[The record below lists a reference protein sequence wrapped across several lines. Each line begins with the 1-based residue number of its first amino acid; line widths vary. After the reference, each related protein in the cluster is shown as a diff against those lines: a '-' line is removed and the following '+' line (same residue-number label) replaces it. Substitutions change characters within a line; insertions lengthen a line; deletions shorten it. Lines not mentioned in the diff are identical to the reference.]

1 MNDMEKRRT
10 KTILDELLVGT
21 EIKIHSLS
29 ESCLQVEMNLEQI
42 REEIRRSERL
52 VGDIESLLRGYDD

>member
-1 MNDMEKRRT
+1 MNDMERRRT

-42 REEIRRSERL
+42 REEIRRPERL